1 MPCHDHTKL
10 NFVLGTL
17 IQKQYRAMDDA
28 SLLKLFPP
36 SVLEDNGYYDHYE
49 CDFDWFF
56 DPAYCKLPHVEDYQR
71 MVLRVTV
78 SVKQLYS
85 LV

>member
-1 MPCHDHTKL
+1 M
-10 NFVLGTL
+10 L

-36 SVLEDNGYYDHYE
+36 SVLEDNWYYDHYE
-49 CDFDWFF
+49 CHFDWFF
-56 DPAYCKLPHVEDYQR
+56 DPAYCKLAHVEDYQR
-71 MVLRVTV
+71 MVLRVTA
-78 SVKQLYS
+78 SVNQLYS